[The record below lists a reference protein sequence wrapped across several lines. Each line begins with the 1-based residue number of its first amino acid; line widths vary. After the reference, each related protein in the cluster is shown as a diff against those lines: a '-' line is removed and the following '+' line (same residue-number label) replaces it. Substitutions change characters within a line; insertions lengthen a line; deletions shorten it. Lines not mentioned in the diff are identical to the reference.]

1 MPFCVCDRT
10 DVMDID
16 ETIEAIAEESE
27 ESGNRRSYLTQK
39 LRDIEKER
47 RVRR

>member
-1 MPFCVCDRT
+1 
-10 DVMDID
+10 MDID
-16 ETIEAIAEESE
+16 ETIEAIAEESK
-27 ESGNRRSYLTQK
+27 ESRDRRSYLTQK